1 MILEFV
7 VGNGTVLEVALPAYD
22 KLVPTE
28 TLEGGWIF
36 PVLVEEDISNV
47 ELDKT
52 PSWIERRKKR
62 HQRRLIS
69 K

>member
-7 VGNGTVLEVALPAYD
+7 VGNGTVLEVPPPAYD

-36 PVLVEEDISNV
+36 PVPIEEDISNV
-47 ELDKT
+47 ELVG
-52 PSWIERRKKR
+52 
-62 HQRRLIS
+62 
-69 K
+69 